1 MENSFTIRH
10 YVPEQDV
17 SALSQM
23 LTEIESV
30 DRAGEE
36 TSEEFLCSMQEWPN
50 FDPDQNV
57 WVAELQGEFMGFG
70 QILPR
75 PASYTAMYIVVH
87 PSQRRKGLGTTL
99 LSLALDRAR
108 ETACNKI
115 LIYAVGH
122 NEGSNAFLLHHGF
135 EVIGTSGVMVA
146 PVAELPSVEIPSGY
160 LIRYYEDLRDRALLT
175 QALDQCYKG
184 MVGHNQN
191 VTSADRY
198 LYYHG
203 EEGIHLLFD
212 EDEKLI
218 GVCAGK
224 PQGKTDERG
233 ISDLLD
239 APGLIKEC
247 RQRGFQHF
255 LTLAV
260 MHWLRGKGTRPIT
273 LEYWGDDAQALA
285 LYRGLGFQL
294 VSEQIA
300 YQREL
305 E

>member
-1 MENSFTIRH
+1 M
-10 YVPEQDV
+10 
-17 SALSQM
+17 A
-23 LTEIESV
+23 
-30 DRAGEE
+30 
-36 TSEEFLCSMQEWPN
+36 EWPN

-57 WVAELQGEFMGFG
+57 WVAEWNGEFVGFG

-75 PASYTAMYIVVH
+75 PARFTGMYVVVH

-99 LSLALDRAR
+99 FSLTLDRDR
-108 ETACNKI
+108 ETACKKI

-122 NEGSNAFLLHHGF
+122 NTGSNAFLQQLGF
-135 EVIGTSGVMVA
+135 EVLGTSGVMVA
-146 PVAELPSVEIPSGY
+146 PVAELPSVEIPAGY
-160 LIRYYEDLRDRALLT
+160 RIRYYADLRDPALLT

-198 LYYHG
+198 LHYHG

-212 EDEKLI
+212 AHERLI

-233 ISDLLD
+233 LSDLLD
-239 APGLIKEC
+239 APGLIKEY

-260 MHWLRGKGTRPIT
+260 MRWLRGKGTRPIT
-273 LEYWGDDAQALA
+273 LEYWGDDEQALA
-285 LYRGLGFQL
+285 IYRGLGFGL
-294 VSEQIA
+294 VNEQIA

>member
-1 MENSFTIRH
+1 MQNSFTIRH
-10 YVPEQDV
+10 YVPEQDLP
-17 SALSQM
+17 ALSRV
-23 LTEIESV
+23 LTEIESI

-36 TSEEFLCSMQEWPN
+36 TSEEFLRSMAEWPN

-57 WVAELQGEFMGFG
+57 WIAELNGEFVGFG

-75 PASYTAMYIVVH
+75 LASYTAMYVVVH
-87 PSQRRKGLGTTL
+87 PSQRRKGLGTRL

-108 ETACNKI
+108 ETACKKI
-115 LIYAVGH
+115 LIYAAGH
-122 NEGSNAFLLHHGF
+122 NAGSNLFLQQHGF
-135 EVIGTSGVMVA
+135 EVMGTSGVMVA
-146 PVAELPSVEIPSGY
+146 PVMELPPVEIPSGY
-160 LIRYYEDLRDRALLT
+160 LIQYYPDLRDPALLT

-198 LYYHG
+198 LQYHG

-212 EDEKLI
+212 EHERLI

-224 PQGKTDERG
+224 SQGKTDERG

-239 APGLIKEC
+239 APGLIREY
-247 RQRGFQHF
+247 RQRGFQQF

-260 MHWLRGKGTRPIT
+260 MHWLRGKGARPIT
-273 LEYWGDDAQALA
+273 LEYWGDDEQVLA
-285 LYRGLGFQL
+285 LYRGLGFEP

>member
-1 MENSFTIRH
+1 MLDSFTIRH
-10 YVPEQDV
+10 YLPEQDV
-17 SALSQM
+17 LPLSQM
-23 LTEIESV
+23 LTEIESI
-30 DRAGEE
+30 DPAGEE
-36 TSEEFLCSMQEWPN
+36 TSEEFLRSMVEWPN
-50 FDPDQNV
+50 FDPGQNV
-57 WVAELQGEFMGFG
+57 WIAELNGDFAGFG

-75 PASYTAMYIVVH
+75 PASYTAMYVVVH
-87 PSQRRKGLGTTL
+87 PSQRRKGLGTRL

-108 ETACNKI
+108 ETACKKI
-115 LIYAVGH
+115 LIYAAGH
-122 NEGSNAFLLHHGF
+122 NVGSNAFLLHHGF

-146 PVAELPSVEIPSGY
+146 PVTELPPVEIPSGY
-160 LIRYYEDLRDRALLT
+160 LIRDYPGLRNPALLT

-198 LYYHG
+198 LHYHG
-203 EEGIHLLFD
+203 EEGIHLL
-212 EDEKLI
+212 

-224 PQGKTDERG
+224 PQGKSDESG

-239 APGLIKEC
+239 APGLIKEY

-260 MHWLRGKGTRPIT
+260 MHWLRGKDTRPIT
-273 LEYWGDDAQALA
+273 LEYWGDDEQTVA
-285 LYRGLGFQL
+285 LYRGLGFEP
-294 VSEQIA
+294 VNEQIA

>member
-1 MENSFTIRH
+1 MLASFTIRH

-17 SALSQM
+17 LPLSQM
-23 LTEIESV
+23 LTEIESI

-36 TSEEFLCSMQEWPN
+36 TSEQFLRSMVEWPN
-50 FDPDQNV
+50 FDADQNV
-57 WVAELQGEFMGFG
+57 WIAEWNRDFVGFG

-75 PASYTAMYIVVH
+75 PASYTTMYVVVH
-87 PSQRRKGLGTTL
+87 PSQRRRGLGTRL

-108 ETACNKI
+108 ETACKNI
-115 LIYAVGH
+115 LIYAAGH
-122 NEGSNAFLLHHGF
+122 NVGSNAFLLHHGF
-135 EVIGTSGVMVA
+135 EVIGTSGAMVA
-146 PVAELPSVEIPSGY
+146 PVTELPPVEIPSGY
-160 LIRYYEDLRDRALLT
+160 LIRYYPDLRDPALLT

-198 LYYHG
+198 LHYYG

-212 EDEKLI
+212 EHERLI

-224 PQGKTDERG
+224 PQGKSDESG

-239 APGLIKEC
+239 APGLIKEY
-247 RQRGFQHF
+247 RQRGFQYF

-260 MHWLRGKGTRPIT
+260 MRWLRRKDTRPIT
-273 LEYWGDDAQALA
+273 LEYWGDDEQTVA
-285 LYRGLGFQL
+285 LYRRLGFEP
-294 VSEQIA
+294 VNEQIA

>member
-23 LTEIESV
+23 LTEIESI

-36 TSEEFLCSMQEWPN
+36 TSEEFLRSMQDWPN

-57 WVAELQGEFMGFG
+57 WIAELHGEFVGFG
-70 QILPR
+70 QVLPR
-75 PASYTAMYIVVH
+75 PASYTAMYVVVH

-99 LSLALDRAR
+99 LALALDRAR
-108 ETACNKI
+108 ETACKKI

-122 NEGSNAFLLHHGF
+122 NVDSNAFLLYHGF

-146 PVAELPSVEIPSGY
+146 PVAELPPVEIPSGY
-160 LIRYYEDLRDRALLT
+160 VIRYYPDLRDPALLT

-184 MVGHNQN
+184 MVGHNQK

-212 EDEKLI
+212 EQERLI
-218 GVCAGK
+218 GICAGK

-239 APGLIKEC
+239 APGLIKEY

-260 MHWLRGKGTRPIT
+260 MHWLRGKSTRPIT
-273 LEYWGDDAQALA
+273 LEYWGDDEQALA
-285 LYRGLGFQL
+285 LYRGLRFQL

-305 E
+305 G